1 MVQPDEIIRS
11 KRKTLAISIDA
22 FGKLTVRAPIACS
35 KERIFAFL
43 QAKEDWILRKKA
55 ERTGAGIRLP
65 SESLDGYELLLLG
78 KPCKILLANTN
89 KVGYDSAQNCI
100 TLSEKNAKARLVR
113 WLKENAERILTS
125 VTKQKAQEMGVS
137 FASVSI
143 GSARG
148 RWGSCSG
155 KNEIRYTFRLLY
167 APKEVV
173 EYVVVHELAHVR
185 HKNHSKSF
193 WQEVERFIP
202 DWKARRK
209 WLKTHGALMQ
219 VL

>member
-1 MVQPDEIIRS
+1 MIQPDEIIRS

-43 QAKEDWILRKKA
+43 QAKEGWILRKKA
-55 ERTGAGIRLP
+55 ERTGAGIQLP
-65 SESLDGYELLLLG
+65 SENLHGYALLLLG
-78 KPCKILLANTN
+78 KPCKISVEKTD
-89 KVGYDSAQNCI
+89 KVGYDSAQQRI
-100 TLSEKNAKARLVR
+100 ILPEKNTKTRLVR
-113 WLKENAERILTS
+113 WLKENAERILTD
-125 VTKQKAQEMGVS
+125 VTAQKAKEMGVAYTS
-137 FASVSI
+137 LSI

-167 APKEVV
+167 APKPVI
-173 EYVVVHELAHVR
+173 EYVVVHELAHIR

-193 WQEVERFIP
+193 WQEVERYIP
-202 DWKARRK
+202 DWKIRRK
-209 WLKTHGALMQ
+209 WLKTHGALMEI
-219 VL
+219 L